1 MNTFKKITVLLLSM
15 ILIIS
20 SSVSVS
26 AFKGN
31 GKDAVW
37 GMASWYC
44 EKDSSAPSVDR
55 ESIQKQAT
63 LECNEKWNVSSQS
76 EWSEEQNNEF
86 AKILE
91 AKIAEATEEAN
102 NTYKITVAFS
112 MPEDP
117 EFFIS
122 YMSEYEPYVYF
133 EKNGQTY
140 SRTPLTL
147 KNSNSRYA
155 TAILTVKGYGEYE
168 GIICHKD
175 NDGVPTAQSENF
187 ETPSILNISVYD
199 GGVQCSYTNKMS
211 NALAYQINNNGAVNY
226 VTSFDDVKKEAWYYD
241 SVQSAAKLGL
251 MNGSGSMFYPNDN
264 LSYAEAIVLASRINA
279 YYKGLDGNKIF
290 PTGSQPWYRSYL
302 DYAERNGIPSIYSD
316 YDEKITREEF
326 VHILYA
332 ALPESEYEAINTVED
347 GSIPDV
353 SMKHEYAEEIYSLY
367 KAGIITGSDDKSF
380 NPNSHI
386 KRSEVAAIL
395 CRMMGEGRQQI

>member
-1 MNTFKKITVLLLSM
+1 MNTFKKLTIFLLSM

-20 SSVSVS
+20 SSVGVS

-31 GKDAVW
+31 GKDSVW

-44 EKDSSAPSVDR
+44 EKDTTAPAVDK
-55 ESIQKQAT
+55 EAIQKRVT
-63 LECNEKWNVSSQS
+63 LECNEKWNVSSKS

-91 AKIAEATEEAN
+91 TEIANAVDESVV
-102 NTYKITVAFS
+102 YKITVAFS

-122 YMSEYEPYVYF
+122 YMSEYEPYVYI

-147 KNSNSRYA
+147 KNTKSRYA

-168 GIICHKD
+168 GIICHNN
-175 NDGVPTAQSENF
+175 NDGIPTAQSENF
-187 ETPSILNISVYD
+187 ETPSLLTMSVYD
-199 GGVQCSYTNKMS
+199 GGVTCNYTNKMS
-211 NALAYQINNNGAVNY
+211 NALASQINNNGAANY
-226 VTSFDDVKKEAWYYD
+226 LISFDDVKKDSWYYD

-251 MNGSGSMFYPNDN
+251 INGDGSMFYPDNN
-264 LSYAEAIVLASRINA
+264 LSYAEAIVLAVRMNA

-290 PTGSQPWYRSYL
+290 PTGSQPWYRAYL
-302 DYAERNGIPSIYSD
+302 DYAERNAIPSIYDD

-326 VHILYA
+326 VHILYSS
-332 ALPESEYEAINTVED
+332 LPESEYEAINTVED
-347 GSIPDV
+347 DSIPDV
-353 SMKHEYAEEIYSLY
+353 SMKHEYADEIYSFY
-367 KAGIITGSDDKSF
+367 RAGIITGSEDKSF
-380 NPNSHI
+380 NPDSHI

-395 CRMMGEGRQQI
+395 CRMMGENRQQF